1 MNEKI
6 INYSNRIKI
15 KLEKKK
21 KSLHLDELLLKME
34 ANNDVKNIRSE
45 IDAKVSNIEVLQRFL
60 NQESPEIKKIINEI
74 SILKAKL
81 YEIKEVKKYNK
92 ALEKY
97 NRYIDYINK
106 EIFDI

>member
-1 MNEKI
+1 
-6 INYSNRIKI
+6 
-15 KLEKKK
+15 
-21 KSLHLDELLLKME
+21 ME